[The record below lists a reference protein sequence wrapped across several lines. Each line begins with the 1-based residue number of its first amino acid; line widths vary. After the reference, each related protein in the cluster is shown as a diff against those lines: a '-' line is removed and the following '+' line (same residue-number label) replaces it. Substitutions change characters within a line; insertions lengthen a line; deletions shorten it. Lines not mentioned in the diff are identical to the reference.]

1 MSTDPIPFMAGQT
14 TSGIQLLPQAA
25 EFLVGF
31 SRLLR
36 RSGYT
41 VALEQTT
48 AFLEAVSLLGP
59 GSMEDIRQAALATL
73 ASSPDRHHEFETLF
87 RSYFYGDAGTPAKGE
102 YEGHDQ
108 DKTHVKDTGKERRD
122 QTEGLRVEEGGAL
135 SSSTERLTIR
145 TFDAE
150 SENEEL
156 LRFRRALA
164 NALPMRR
171 SFRTVRT
178 NSHGSVDLAGP
189 CGKLCAQMAIYRGR
203 RSGAGNRS
211 RESCCC

>member
-1 MSTDPIPFMAGQT
+1 MSTDPIPLMAGQG
-14 TSGIQLLPQAA
+14 TSAIQTLPQAA

-48 AFLEAVSLLGP
+48 AFLEAVNLLGP

-73 ASSPDRHHEFETLF
+73 APSPDRHREFETLF

-150 SENEEL
+150 SQNEEL
-156 LRFRRALA
+156 LRFAARLLTR
-164 NALPMRR
+164 
-171 SFRTVRT
+171 FRCDVRF
-178 NSHGSVDLAGP
+178 GP
-189 CGKLCAQMAIYRGR
+189 
-203 RSGAGNRS
+203 
-211 RESCCC
+211 